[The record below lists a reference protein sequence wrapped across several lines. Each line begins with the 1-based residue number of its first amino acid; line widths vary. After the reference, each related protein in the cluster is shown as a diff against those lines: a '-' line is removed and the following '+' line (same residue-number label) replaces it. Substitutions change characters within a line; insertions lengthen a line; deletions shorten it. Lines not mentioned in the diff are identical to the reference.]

1 MRNLLGTHLGNS
13 GLFVLCR
20 LIQSNC
26 DAHMIRGGIFF
37 VTSALWGSNKVSSLH
52 FKPAAVL
59 PNLREVCCI
68 SGDSVH
74 GDSLLFFLFF
84 ASTDV
89 VKYKTLVCQ

>member
-37 VTSALWGSNKVSSLH
+37 VTSALWGGNKVTSLH
-52 FKPAAVL
+52 YKPAAVL
-59 PNLREVCCI
+59 PNLREVCSSYSQLFYSLSQGII
-68 SGDSVH
+68 SSNV
-74 GDSLLFFLFF
+74 
-84 ASTDV
+84 
-89 VKYKTLVCQ
+89 

>member
-1 MRNLLGTHLGNS
+1 MRQILFQIMRNLLGTHLGNS

-52 FKPAAVL
+52 YKPAAVL
-59 PNLREVCCI
+59 PNLREVCFMGLYTCVAIGQI
-68 SGDSVH
+68 SYIYLAVA
-74 GDSLLFFLFF
+74 FKF
-84 ASTDV
+84 
-89 VKYKTLVCQ
+89 